1 MESLLKAAE
10 EIDSM
15 DRKPKKKRGKP
26 EKACP
31 ECNHI
36 NHARSSN
43 CKSCDYTFYVRKKVR
58 EVELAKNWRDLKP
71 GDIIKVITGSGPY
84 WLSKDKPGE
93 KIMLGQK
100 GKFEVVEI
108 YDSGPTSCGIMGR
121 QLYTRGRKANV
132 REFIYMGEP
141 HYNEELCNHNEPH
154 RIKVIQKCQT
164 T

>member
-1 MESLLKAAE
+1 MEALLKAAQ
-10 EIDSM
+10 EIDNM
-15 DRKPKKKRGKP
+15 NRKPKKKRGKP

-43 CKSCDYTFYVRKKVR
+43 CKSCDHMFYVRKNVR
-58 EVELAKNWRDLKP
+58 EVELAKNWHDLEP

-84 WLSKDKPGE
+84 FLSKDKPGE
-93 KIMLGQK
+93 KIMLGKK

-108 YDSGPTSCGIMGR
+108 WDGGPRNCGIVGR

-132 REFIYMGEP
+132 REYIYMGEP
-141 HYNEELCNHNEPH
+141 FYNEELCNHNEPH
-154 RIKVIQKCQT
+154 RIKVIKKHENG
-164 T
+164 

>member
-31 ECNHI
+31 ECNYI

-58 EVELAKNWRDLKP
+58 EVELAKNWRDLKA
-71 GDIIKVITGSGPY
+71 GDIIKVISGSGPY
-84 WLSKDKPGE
+84 WLSKEKPGE
-93 KIMLGQK
+93 KIMLGEK

-108 YDSGPTSCGIMGR
+108 YDNGPKSCGIVGR
-121 QLYTRGRKANV
+121 QLYTRGRKSNV
-132 REFIYMGEP
+132 REFIYMGKP
-141 HYNEELCNHNEPH
+141 NYNEELCNHNEPH

>member
-1 MESLLKAAE
+1 MAVAE
-10 EIDSM
+10 EL
-15 DRKPKKKRGKP
+15 DRKVKKKRGKP

-31 ECNHI
+31 ECNTS

-43 CKSCDYTFYVRKKVR
+43 CKSCDYTFYVRKKIR

-71 GDIIKVITGSGPY
+71 GDIIKVVAGSGPY

-108 YDSGPTSCGIMGR
+108 YDSGPKSCGIMGR

-132 REFIYMGEP
+132 REFIYMGESF
-141 HYNEELCNHNEPH
+141 YNEELCNHNEPH
-154 RIKVIQKCQT
+154 RIKVIKKND
-164 T
+164 

>member
-1 MESLLKAAE
+1 MDMASLIQIAKTLDE
-10 EIDSM
+10 
-15 DRKPKKKRGKP
+15 KPKKKKKKP

-31 ECNHI
+31 ECNAA

-43 CKSCDYTFYVRKKVR
+43 CKECDYVFYVRKRDR
-58 EVELAKNWRDLKP
+58 EVQLAKDWRELQP
-71 GDIIKVITGSGPY
+71 GDIIKVMTGSGPY
-84 WLSKDKPGE
+84 WLSKDRPGE
-93 KIMLGQK
+93 KIILGQK

-154 RIKVIQKCQT
+154 RIKVIQKCQPT
-164 T
+164 